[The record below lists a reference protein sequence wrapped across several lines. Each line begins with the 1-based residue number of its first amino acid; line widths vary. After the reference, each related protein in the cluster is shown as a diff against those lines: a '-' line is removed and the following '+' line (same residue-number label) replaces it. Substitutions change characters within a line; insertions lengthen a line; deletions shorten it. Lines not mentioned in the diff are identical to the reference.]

1 MSGCYARSESKRDPG
16 TSPFEVSAL
25 GRDEAEKVT
34 EARRIV
40 QAMPGCYASV
50 TARGLGMSALEP
62 AALDGD
68 VRTRIICAP
77 AAAALSAEE
86 SIVAPNLKYEVVK
99 EQVRASLMEA
109 GLPHVMA
116 SSLSNFPE
124 SRRSRSQ
131 SQREKSP
138 LIRNT
143 TKSPSSGYLRRRL
156 KPKLPRSCF
165 PAPREKCDKISKT
178 CTMES
183 KASRSAAAL
192 SAEESIVPPNS
203 TYEFVKEQV
212 RTSFMESGLSALIQS
227 LVADIPPSE
236 GQREKSA
243 LPRNTTKSP
252 SRGSLRRSL
261 EPQLARS
268 CSPAPHGTMEESTM
282 ESKSPR
288 SPTVSVSSSVHDV
301 NNRSRSRSRSTFVAD
316 WSPQEEQSQEGFS
329 VKRQVL

>member
-1 MSGCYARSESKRDPG
+1 M
-16 TSPFEVSAL
+16 
-25 GRDEAEKVT
+25 
-34 EARRIV
+34 
-40 QAMPGCYASV
+40 
-50 TARGLGMSALEP
+50 
-62 AALDGD
+62 
-68 VRTRIICAP
+68 
-77 AAAALSAEE
+77 
-86 SIVAPNLKYEVVK
+86 
-99 EQVRASLMEA
+99 
-109 GLPHVMA
+109 
-116 SSLSNFPE
+116 
-124 SRRSRSQ
+124 
-131 SQREKSP
+131 
-138 LIRNT
+138 
-143 TKSPSSGYLRRRL
+143 
-156 KPKLPRSCF
+156 PRSCF

-316 WSPQEEQSQEGFS
+316 WSPQEEQSQEESSANSFGNQDEQS
-329 VKRQVL
+329 SSTRVEKRSGKMSRSRSRSPLIRRKYHQKGLYS